1 LKPRAT
7 AVDRVS
13 PARVASAPVTSSNL
27 DIVAIGDAIVDVI
40 ATTDD
45 AFVHD
50 WRLPKGGMQLLTAE
64 EADELYAAMG
74 PAREISGGSA
84 ANSMAGAAAL
94 GLDVAFIGQ
103 VANDQLG
110 DIFAHD
116 MVSLGVRFETRP
128 LPAPPPTGR
137 CLILVTPDAQRTMN
151 TCPGASHELTSATL
165 DAELIRSASLTFLE
179 GYLWGPER
187 PRAAMLEAAR
197 IAHSGGR
204 TVAFTLSES
213 LCIGD
218 RRQGVHGMIAAGT
231 VDILFGNEDEVRHL
245 TGCGDLS
252 GCIDAL
258 SPHVATL
265 VITRG
270 ANGAL
275 AVEGGERVEIAA
287 PRVDRIVDTTGAGD
301 LFAAGFLAGRCR
313 GRPLKACLETG
324 ALAAAEIISH
334 FGARPEVDLRELA
347 RL

>member
-1 LKPRAT
+1 M
-7 AVDRVS
+7 
-13 PARVASAPVTSSNL
+13 TSSNL

-40 ATTDD
+40 ATADE
-45 AFVHD
+45 AFVLE
-50 WRLPKGGMQLLTAE
+50 RGLPMGGMQLLTTE
-64 EADELYAAMG
+64 QADELYAAMG

-116 MVSLGVRFETRP
+116 MVSLGVRFETPP
-128 LPAPPPTGR
+128 LPAPPPPGR

-151 TCPGASHELTSATL
+151 TCPGASHELTPAAL
-165 DAELIRSASLTFLE
+165 DAELIRAASVTFLE

-197 IAHSGGR
+197 IAHSAGR

-218 RRQGVHGMIAAGT
+218 RREGVRGMVEAGT

-245 TGCGDLS
+245 TGCGDLAD
-252 GCIDAL
+252 CIDAL
-258 SPHVATL
+258 AKSVSTL

-270 ANGAL
+270 AQGAV
-275 AVEGGERVEIAA
+275 AVEQGERVDIAA
-287 PRVDRIVDTTGAGD
+287 PPVERIVDTTGAGD

-313 GRPLKACLETG
+313 GRSLKACLETG
-324 ALAAAEIISH
+324 ALAAAEVISH
-334 FGARPEVDLRELA
+334 FGARPEADLKNLA
-347 RL
+347 GL